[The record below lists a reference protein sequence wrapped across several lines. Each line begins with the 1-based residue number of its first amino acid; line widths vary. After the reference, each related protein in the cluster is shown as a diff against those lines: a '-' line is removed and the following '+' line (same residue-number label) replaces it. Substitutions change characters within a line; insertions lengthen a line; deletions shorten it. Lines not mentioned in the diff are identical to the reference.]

1 MKNLF
6 LTAVTFSA
14 LALTSCGGDKEKSIE
29 TIEDSTTVVKD
40 TTPVTVSDTTK
51 FKFDFAIANIPS
63 PANSLNELSQFG
75 INYNASILNDVK
87 KANSYS
93 EESKKAL
100 NLGVYNIDMAY
111 AMINE
116 KGEDVLKYMKN
127 VMLMS
132 DALGLK
138 NAVDGMVGKRAE
150 TNISNKD
157 SLFKILDE
165 IFTKSDSYLRTNE
178 RVYTAAT
185 VFAGSWLEG
194 LYLTCKAGQ
203 NPTDNVM
210 AIKIH
215 THLWEQRFH
224 LGNLIN
230 LLNDY
235 KDKKECA
242 ELIAD
247 LKPIHDEITAIKD
260 PKNMDDVRFNSVAS
274 KVIAV
279 REKVTK

>member
-1 MKNLF
+1 MKKLF
-6 LTAVTFSA
+6 LTATAISA
-14 LALTSCGGDKEKSIE
+14 ILLTACGGDKEKSNE
-29 TIEDSTTVVKD
+29 SLTDSNAVAKD

-63 PANSLNELSQFG
+63 PANSLNQLSHFG
-75 INYNASILNDVK
+75 INYDAAILSDLK
-87 KANSYS
+87 KANSYTD
-93 EESKKAL
+93 ESKRAL
-100 NLGVYNIDMAY
+100 NLGIYNIDMAY

-127 VMLMS
+127 VMVMS
-132 DALGLK
+132 EALGLK
-138 NAVDGMVGKRAE
+138 NAVDQMVGKRAE

-157 SLFKILDE
+157 SLFGILDE
-165 IFTKSDSYLRTNE
+165 IFTKSDTYLRTNE

-203 NPTDNVM
+203 NPHDNIM
-210 AIKIH
+210 AKKIH

-230 LLNDY
+230 LLSDY

-260 PKNMDDVRFNSVAS
+260 PKMLDDVHFNS
-274 KVIAV
+274 IALKIIAL